1 MKIMMVLLSIIIIL
15 AGILP
20 FIGPGSLGIIPAA
33 VPTTAPGYSFIII
46 AVGFIALIY
55 GVMNKMLIGT
65 EKFVTFSVGL
75 MTILGGLL
83 PFLQN
88 YIPQIIPTSGPLYSG
103 IIIVIGVVGLIYGAS
118 TIG

>member
-1 MKIMMVLLSIIIIL
+1 MKVMMVFLSILIIL

-20 FIGPGSLGIIPAA
+20 FIGKDGLGIVPAA

-55 GVMNKMLIGT
+55 GVMNKMMIGT
-65 EKFVTFSVGL
+65 EKFVTFSIGL
-75 MTILGGLL
+75 VTILGGLL
-83 PFLQN
+83 PF
-88 YIPQIIPTSGPLYSG
+88 IKSFVPIAIPTAGPLYSG
-103 IIIVIGVVGLIYGAS
+103 IIILIGAIGLIYGAS